1 MLDAMSGG
9 VVFLSCLIAYG
20 VSASMGLYRM
30 RSRLFRPGPVQFAA
44 FVGALLLHTWYL
56 MIRGQEL
63 GRCPVTS
70 FGDIMVF
77 VAWSL
82 AVAYVVV
89 GPVYRFT
96 VPGVLTAPLVAL
108 LLLVSL
114 GIPRKA
120 LPSRAEISAA
130 IEFHAASSL
139 LAYGALGLAC
149 VTGLFYL
156 IHDRCIRKKRLQA
169 WFENLPPL
177 HELARV
183 NRDLMVYGL
192 GLMTIGV
199 VSGFFTPGGVNHAK
213 TISFMVMW
221 VLYAALLTA
230 SITDRLSGRK
240 TALLSSLLFAA
251 MILSFWTFSLA
262 RGTAAGGP

>member
-1 MLDAMSGG
+1 MNGG
-9 VVFLSCLIAYG
+9 IVFSASMAAYAAA
-20 VSASMGLYRM
+20 ASMGLYRM
-30 RSRLFRPGPVQFAA
+30 RSRLFRPGSGQFAVFA
-44 FVGALLLHTWYL
+44 GALLLHTWYL
-56 MIRGQEL
+56 MIRGHQL
-63 GRCPVTS
+63 GRCPVTT

-96 VPGVLTAPLVAL
+96 IPGVLTAPMVVL

-114 GIPRKA
+114 AIPRER
-120 LPSRAEISAA
+120 LRATGEISAA
-130 IEFHAASSL
+130 VEFHAAGSL

-149 VTGLFYL
+149 VTGIFYL

-169 WFENLPPL
+169 WFENLPAL

-183 NRDLMVYGL
+183 NRDLIVYGL
-192 GLMTIGV
+192 GLLTIGV
-199 VSGFFTPGGVNHAK
+199 VSGFFTPGGANHAK
-213 TISFMVMW
+213 TVCFVVMW
-221 VLYAALLTA
+221 VMYAALLAA
-230 SITDRLSGRK
+230 SATNRISGRR
-240 TALLSSLLFAA
+240 TALLSAVLFAA

-262 RGTAAGGP
+262 RGAAGG